1 MKNGNQNQSSM
12 TTMNTTMKNKRRRT
26 ATGTAITK
34 AQNLS
39 NAQVA
44 LFHCSYC
51 QKDISSVVRM
61 KCASCVGVDLCV
73 ECFAVGAEPFPHK
86 AGHPYHV
93 IDDLSFPLLTLD
105 WGADEEL
112 LLLEG
117 VEIFGLSN
125 WTDVSEHVGTKTKSQ
140 CQQHYVEE
148 YVKSPAAPLPDMSK
162 VLGKGYK
169 KLTEEDQAELR
180 RKQKQKSKL
189 KEENETNGGGEENN
203 NNNKENGTL
212 NQDVEMTLL
221 QQMSKPGEI
230 RAEGNISELTGYNV
244 KRNEFDPEYD
254 IEAELPLAEMEFREL
269 DTEEDRKLKIRMI
282 EIYNERL
289 AERQRRKNFI
299 LERGLLNVKKQQMFE
314 KKRSQYERDLHGTL
328 RVFMRYLSQSE
339 YDVLLEGLA
348 AENKI
353 RTRIGELKEY
363 RRNGI
368 TTLQE
373 GENYDVEKKRR
384 MEEFARLKSFESPHS
399 RKKGFTPLPLAQAQ
413 PGDANKSS
421 NTIFPSPGGRS
432 LKTDHHLGNT
442 SGSKKRMYI
451 PLDLATLP
459 GVELL
464 SKQEKELCVTNRMLP
479 VQFLMVKQQLMKLSQ
494 ERGKSNPIKR
504 AEVRTMFKIEPIK
517 VLRVYEL
524 LCQSGYVIS
533 GDEKKVQEED
543 EEKEEDEDCLL
554 YTSPSPR
561 DRTRSRMPSSA

>member
-1 MKNGNQNQSSM
+1 MKNGNQNQSM

-189 KEENETNGGGEENN
+189 KEENETNGGEEN

-221 QQMSKPGEI
+221 QQMSKP
-230 RAEGNISELTGYNV
+230 
-244 KRNEFDPEYD
+244 
-254 IEAELPLAEMEFREL
+254 
-269 DTEEDRKLKIRMI
+269 
-282 EIYNERL
+282 
-289 AERQRRKNFI
+289 
-299 LERGLLNVKKQQMFE
+299 
-314 KKRSQYERDLHGTL
+314 
-328 RVFMRYLSQSE
+328 
-339 YDVLLEGLA
+339 
-348 AENKI
+348 
-353 RTRIGELKEY
+353 
-363 RRNGI
+363 
-368 TTLQE
+368 
-373 GENYDVEKKRR
+373 
-384 MEEFARLKSFESPHS
+384 
-399 RKKGFTPLPLAQAQ
+399 
-413 PGDANKSS
+413 
-421 NTIFPSPGGRS
+421 
-432 LKTDHHLGNT
+432 
-442 SGSKKRMYI
+442 
-451 PLDLATLP
+451 
-459 GVELL
+459 
-464 SKQEKELCVTNRMLP
+464 
-479 VQFLMVKQQLMKLSQ
+479 
-494 ERGKSNPIKR
+494 
-504 AEVRTMFKIEPIK
+504 
-517 VLRVYEL
+517 
-524 LCQSGYVIS
+524 
-533 GDEKKVQEED
+533 
-543 EEKEEDEDCLL
+543 
-554 YTSPSPR
+554 
-561 DRTRSRMPSSA
+561 